1 MEQIKKLQYAAEE
14 NVNVPELY
22 YLLGNIYND
31 PMHVDDK
38 SQKLITQTLY
48 SRLENNTI
56 RIMIKY
62 VKIIK
67 YENRY
72 SDSAI

>member
-14 NVNVPELY
+14 NVNVNVPELY

-62 VKIIK
+62 
-67 YENRY
+67 EL
-72 SDSAI
+72 